1 MTGPPASSSTTAL
14 WGRASLLP
22 SARISEFLPLE
33 SWMIPLYMVLFTCG
47 YTTVLLVSHSVEQE
61 DISLFDAICRRTGM
75 KFERIRA
82 LLVRFSA

>member
-1 MTGPPASSSTTAL
+1 MTDPPAPSSITAL

-22 SARISEFLPLE
+22 SARISVFLPLE
-33 SWMIPLYMVLFTCG
+33 SWMIPLYMVLSTGG
-47 YTTVLLVSHSVEQE
+47 YTTVLLASHSIKQE
-61 DISLFDAICRRTGM
+61 DISLFDAIYRRTGM